1 MNYVLFMQFYDESVV
16 NNNYLQRHRKEQK
29 SKKFKRE
36 MKVRAQVEGTISE
49 LVRFHGLRK
58 AKYKDETGRQLQY
71 LLSACGLNVKRL
83 LKKIKTTTKRRE
95 LIPSVI

>member
-1 MNYVLFMQFYDESVV
+1 MPKRIFQISVDYD
-16 NNNYLQRHRKEQK
+16 YLQRRRKEQK
-29 SKKFKRE
+29 TKKFKEE

-58 AKYKDETGRQLQY
+58 TKYKGEMGRQLQY

-83 LKKIKTTTKRRE
+83 LKMIKNTNKRRE
-95 LIPSVI
+95 LIPGVI